1 MADFRADIADD
12 GADDPIESTVEEIA
26 SEVLEE
32 IKHGQFDGD
41 VAATLE
47 KRLTDAGVQ
56 LRPEAIDS
64 LAEDIENDASR

>member
-1 MADFRADIADD
+1 MADFKADIADD
-12 GADDPIESTVEEIA
+12 GADDPRESKVEAIA

-32 IKHGQFDGD
+32 VKHGQFDGD
-41 VAATLE
+41 VAAVLE
-47 KRLTDAGVQ
+47 KRLTAAGIR